1 MTTAPEHKLEIVLGE
16 GPFVT
21 DDDKRPDGR
30 WLGRTPDGRVTLV
43 KRRDG
48 AETIAFQPIDFPT
61 AVSLAHRVI
70 AGDARTITDPLTLAA
85 LAAVVAELGL
95 HAPPAEPAAS
105 QKEG

>member
-1 MTTAPEHKLEIVLGE
+1 MTDAPEHKLEIVLGE

-21 DDDKRPDGR
+21 DDGKRPDGR
-30 WLGRTPDGRVTLV
+30 WLGRDGEGRVTLV

-48 AETIAFQPIDFPT
+48 AETIAFQPISFST
-61 AVSLAHRVI
+61 AVGLAHRVI

-95 HAPPAEPAAS
+95 HAPKTDDPTT
-105 QKEG
+105 